1 MYSIHMRKRY
11 EYTVHT
17 ATNITCFRQQF
28 YNFTQMK
35 FNPDG
40 IEIDRITIELETE
53 EDLQFFLRLVE
64 NLHNIEGACTYCGKV
79 NCVSAA
85 YRRKLRKDLKRY
97 IKKRKCNTDS
107 IPEEISTSN

>member
-1 MYSIHMRKRY
+1 MKKRY

-17 ATNITCFRQQF
+17 ATNITCFRQQLS
-28 YNFTQMK
+28 NLSQMK

-40 IEIDRITIELETE
+40 IEVDRITIELETE